1 MHPRS
6 SSGYCSRNA
15 QISRPCNARSTRP
28 VRIEYGL
35 TLLLIGCGGVGHD
48 ARAPLVAP
56 VSAAD
61 IRSMGGDGTVAQT
74 TRASVPT
81 TIVSANETTNVEELF
96 VLGQTHLRQG
106 RPLLAAETF
115 DRIVRHDPD
124 GPFSERALF
133 QGALAFDAAGDL
145 EAAAL
150 RFEQVTRRFPA
161 GAWGAE
167 ATLRALRVR
176 LHLEQWARAAELS
189 IALTEGEPR
198 GPALTLIVSH
208 AARALAA
215 LASGQQSD
223 ADRHVAKGLSIA
235 ERLGL
240 DRAGTIPRDLA
251 ILYFASGEAYRQRA
265 EAVALAGDVSGFVER
280 LEQRC
285 ELMLA
290 AQGAYSNVMRAYD
303 AHWSTMAGYRVGE
316 LYERLHRELMALP
329 MPRTG
334 NEREQR
340 LFEGAMRLR
349 YSVLLGKAE
358 SMLDHTLAMAARTGE
373 SSEWVARTESAR
385 LEISRARREEQEA
398 LSRLPFTRDEL
409 QRAMDELGARPR
421 TPQ

>member
-1 MHPRS
+1 
-6 SSGYCSRNA
+6 
-15 QISRPCNARSTRP
+15 
-28 VRIEYGL
+28 
-35 TLLLIGCGGVGHD
+35 
-48 ARAPLVAP
+48 
-56 VSAAD
+56 
-61 IRSMGGDGTVAQT
+61 MGGDGTVAQT

-251 ILYFASGEAYRQRA
+251 ILYLASGEAYRQRA